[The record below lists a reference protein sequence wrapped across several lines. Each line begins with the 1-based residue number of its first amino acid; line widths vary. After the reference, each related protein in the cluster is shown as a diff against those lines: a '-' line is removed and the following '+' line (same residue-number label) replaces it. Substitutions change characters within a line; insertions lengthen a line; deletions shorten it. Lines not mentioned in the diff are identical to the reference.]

1 MGLREVGRG
10 KARAAATN
18 TTEVEPMAETPSR
31 IVPCRLC
38 ATPIARDARRCPYCG
53 VKEPWIADEPTLS
66 PRTLRVLAWG
76 GGIVLVGL
84 LLFVS
89 GALMFGPAEGEHDHR
104 LQDAQDAHESR

>member
-1 MGLREVGRG
+1 
-10 KARAAATN
+10 
-18 TTEVEPMAETPSR
+18 MAESPSR
-31 IVPCRLC
+31 IILCRLC

-66 PRTLRVLAWG
+66 ARTLRVLAWG
-76 GGIVLVGL
+76 GGIVLIGL

-89 GALMFGPAEGEHDHR
+89 GVLLFGPAEGEHDHR